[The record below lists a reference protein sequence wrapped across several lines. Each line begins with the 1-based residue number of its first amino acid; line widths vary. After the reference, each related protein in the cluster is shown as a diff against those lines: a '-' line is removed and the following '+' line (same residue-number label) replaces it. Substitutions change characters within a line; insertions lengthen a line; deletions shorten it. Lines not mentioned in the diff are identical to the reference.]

1 MNNQIEQY
9 MTSFGDNTGGQRMGQ
24 GGRLRRFIRAMSVLL
39 LGLALPVS
47 ALAAVDLQITGTPDG
62 DYERSPAGSVIKYQV
77 NFDNGGA
84 DAATGVA
91 LLFDLPAGTAFAG
104 NTNNSAVTCSVL
116 GQSSLALYTRVIC
129 RVAGKV
135 DGPQTFDL
143 SVDTQDLPPG
153 TIWLNSAIGQPGAGD
168 VNLPDIDSPVG
179 DLTASPFFGTDSDPG
194 NNVGAPESTTLV
206 DATDLELTKVASTP
220 SSDGVIGGGEI
231 T

>member
-9 MTSFGDNTGGQRMGQ
+9 MTSFGGNTGGQRMGQ
-24 GGRLRRFIRAMSVLL
+24 GGRLRRFIRGLSVLL
-39 LGLALPVS
+39 LGVVLPAS
-47 ALAAVDLQITGTPDG
+47 ALAAVDLQITSTPDG

-77 NFDNGGA
+77 NFDNGG
-84 DAATGVA
+84 DDATGVA

-179 DLTASPFFGTDSDPG
+179 DLTASPFFGNDSNPG
-194 NNVGAPESTTLV
+194 NNVGDPESTTLV